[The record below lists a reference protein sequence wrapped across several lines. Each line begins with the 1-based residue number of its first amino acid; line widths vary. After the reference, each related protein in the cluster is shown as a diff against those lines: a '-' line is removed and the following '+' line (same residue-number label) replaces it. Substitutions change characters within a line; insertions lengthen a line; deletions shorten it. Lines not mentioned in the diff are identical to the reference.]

1 VHQGVPRFPRYQQAP
16 TIPVV
21 RTTQLQ
27 RVDLNLLVALAAL
40 LDERHVSR
48 AADRIGLSQP
58 ATSRALQRL
67 RRTLDDELL
76 VRTRDGYQLTP
87 RGERIRQEL
96 AGILPR
102 LEVLFGAERFEPASA
117 TDSFRL
123 MGTDFTTS
131 VLGPGLARRMF
142 REAPGTSMTFRQ
154 WHDGVFEDVSHGL
167 VDLAFAAVSVDP
179 ALRSELLFEER
190 FVCLMAASNP
200 LADREVLTLDDF
212 LTAAHV
218 MVDVLRGEQSAVDR
232 RLTELGLHRTA
243 ALSVPY
249 HSAAVLAVPET
260 HLVATLPARLLST
273 LDDPALRTVKAPP
286 EVEPMSYLMT
296 WHPRLD
302 DDPAQRWLRD
312 LVRMVA
318 AET

>member
-1 VHQGVPRFPRYQQAP
+1 M
-16 TIPVV
+16 PVV

-27 RVDLNLLVALAAL
+27 RVDLNLLVALAVL

-87 RGERIRQEL
+87 RAERIRHEL

-102 LEVLFGAERFEPASA
+102 LEVLFGTEGFDPATA
-117 TDSFRL
+117 TDAFRL
-123 MGTDFTTS
+123 LGTDFATT
-131 VLGPGLARRMF
+131 VLGPGLAHRMS
-142 REAPGTSMTFRQ
+142 REAPCTSMTFRH
-154 WHDGVFEDVSHGL
+154 WHDGVFDDVSRGL
-167 VDLAFAAVSVDP
+167 VDLAFVAVTIDP
-179 ALRSELLFEER
+179 ALRSELLFEDR
-190 FVCLMAASNP
+190 FVCLMADTNP
-200 LADREVLTLDDF
+200 LAGQESLSLDDF
-212 LTAAHV
+212 LGAAHIV
-218 MVDVLRGEQSAVDR
+218 VHVLQGEQSAVDR
-232 RLTELGLHRTA
+232 RLTELGRHRTA

-249 HSAAVLAVPET
+249 HTAAVLAIPDT
-260 HLVATLPARLLST
+260 PLVATLPERLVST
-273 LDDPALRTVKAPP
+273 LDNPRLRVVKAPV
-286 EVEPMSYLMT
+286 EVEPMPYLMT

-312 LVRMVA
+312 LVRVVSGQ
-318 AET
+318 T

>member
-1 VHQGVPRFPRYQQAP
+1 VPL
-16 TIPVV
+16 V

-87 RGERIRQEL
+87 RAERIQREL

-102 LEVLFGAERFEPASA
+102 LEVLFGTEGFDPATAS
-117 TDSFRL
+117 DSFQL

-131 VLGPGLARRMF
+131 VLGPGLSRRLF
-142 REAPGTSMTFRQ
+142 REAPRAAVTFRQ
-154 WHDGVFEDVSHGL
+154 WHNGVFEDVSHGL
-167 VDLAFAAVSVDP
+167 VDLAFAAVAVDLS
-179 ALRSELLFEER
+179 LRSELLFEER
-190 FVCLMAASNP
+190 FVCLMAADHP
-200 LADREVLTLDDF
+200 LADRETLSLDDF
-212 LTAAHV
+212 LGAAHV
-218 MVDVLRGEQSAVDR
+218 MVDVLQGEQSAVDR
-232 RLTELGLHRTA
+232 RLTELGRHRSA

-249 HSAAVLAVPET
+249 HSAAVLAVPGT
-260 HLVATLPARLLST
+260 PLVATLPARLLST
-273 LDDPALRTVKAPP
+273 LDDPALAVVNAPA
-286 EVEPMSYLMT
+286 EVEPMPYLMT

-312 LVRMVA
+312 LVRVVA
-318 AET
+318 RET

>member
-1 VHQGVPRFPRYQQAP
+1 MPG
-16 TIPVV
+16 V

-40 LDERHVSR
+40 LEERHVSR

-76 VRTRDGYQLTP
+76 VRTRTGYELTP
-87 RGERIRQEL
+87 RAERIQREL

-102 LEVLFGAERFEPASA
+102 LEVLFGTEGFDPKAA

-131 VLGPGLARRMF
+131 VLGPGLSRRLF
-142 REAPGTSMTFRQ
+142 QAAPRASMTFKQ
-154 WHDGVFEDVSHGL
+154 WHDGVFTDVSHGL
-167 VDLAFAAVSVDP
+167 VDLAFVAVSADP
-179 ALRSELLFEER
+179 ELRSELLFEER
-190 FVCLMAASNP
+190 FVCLMAAANP
-200 LADREVLTLDDF
+200 LADRGTLTLDEF
-212 LTAAHV
+212 LGAAHV
-218 MVDVLRGEQSAVDR
+218 MVDVLQGEQSAVDR
-232 RLTELGLHRTA
+232 RLTELGQHRTA

-249 HSAAVLAVPET
+249 HTAAVLAVPGT
-260 HLVATLPARLLST
+260 QLMATLPTRLVST
-273 LDDPALRTVKAPP
+273 LDSKGLRVVKAPP
-286 EVEPMSYLMT
+286 EVEPMPYLMI

-302 DDPAQRWLRD
+302 DDPAQRWLRG
-312 LVRMVA
+312 LVRVTA
-318 AET
+318 GET

>member
-1 VHQGVPRFPRYQQAP
+1 M
-16 TIPVV
+16 PVV
-21 RTTQLQ
+21 RTSQLQ

-87 RGERIRQEL
+87 RAERIQREL
-96 AGILPR
+96 GGILPR
-102 LEVLFGAERFEPASA
+102 LEVLFGTEGFDPQAA

-131 VLGPGLARRMF
+131 VLGPGLSRRLF
-142 REAPGTSMTFRQ
+142 RAAPGVSMTFKQ
-154 WHDGVFEDVSHGL
+154 WHNGVFDDVAHGL
-167 VDLAFAAVSVDP
+167 VDLAFVAVSTDP
-179 ALRSELLFEER
+179 ALRSELLFDER
-190 FVCLMAASNP
+190 FVCLMSASNP
-200 LADREVLTLDDF
+200 LADHETLSLDDF
-212 LTAAHV
+212 LGAAHV
-218 MVDVLRGEQSAVDR
+218 MVDVLQGEQSAVDR
-232 RLTELGLHRTA
+232 RLTELGHHRTA

-249 HSAAVLAVPET
+249 HTAAVLAVPGT
-260 HLVATLPARLLST
+260 RLVATLPTRLVST
-273 LDDPALRTVKAPP
+273 LDDTDLRVVKAPP
-286 EVEPMSYLMT
+286 EVEPMPYLMM

-312 LVRMVA
+312 LVRVVA
-318 AET
+318 GET

>member
-1 VHQGVPRFPRYQQAP
+1 M
-16 TIPVV
+16 PVV

-87 RGERIRQEL
+87 RAERIQREL

-102 LEVLFGAERFEPASA
+102 LEVLFGTEGFDPATA
-117 TDSFRL
+117 DDTFRL
-123 MGTDFTTS
+123 MGTDFAAT
-131 VLGPGLARRMF
+131 VLGPGLVHRLSH
-142 REAPGTSMTFRQ
+142 EAPGVRVTFRQ

-167 VDLAFAAVSVDP
+167 VDLAFAAVAVDP

-190 FVCLMAASNP
+190 FVCLMAANNP
-200 LADREVLTLDDF
+200 LAERETLGLEDF
-212 LTAAHV
+212 LAAAHV
-218 MVDVLRGEQSAVDR
+218 VVNVLQGEQSAIDR
-232 RLTELGLHRTA
+232 RLTELGQHRTA
-243 ALSVPY
+243 TLSVPY
-249 HSAAVLAVPET
+249 HTAAVLAIPDT
-260 HLVATLPARLLST
+260 PLVATLPERFVST
-273 LDDPALRTVKAPP
+273 LDNEDLRVVKAPV
-286 EVEPMSYLMT
+286 EVEPMPYLMT

-312 LVRMVA
+312 LVRVVSGQ
-318 AET
+318 T

>member
-1 VHQGVPRFPRYQQAP
+1 M
-16 TIPVV
+16 PVV

-87 RGERIRQEL
+87 RAERIQREL
-96 AGILPR
+96 GGILPR
-102 LEVLFGAERFEPASA
+102 LEVLFGTEGFDPQAA

-131 VLGPGLARRMF
+131 VLGPGLSRRLF
-142 REAPGTSMTFRQ
+142 REAPGASMTFKQ
-154 WHDGVFEDVSHGL
+154 WHNGVFDVVSHGL
-167 VDLAFAAVSVDP
+167 VDLAFVAVSTDP
-179 ALRSELLFEER
+179 ELRSELLFDER
-190 FVCLMAASNP
+190 FVCLMSATNP
-200 LADREVLTLDDF
+200 LADRETLSLEEF
-212 LTAAHV
+212 LGAAHV
-218 MVDVLRGEQSAVDR
+218 MVDVLQGEQSAVDR
-232 RLTELGLHRTA
+232 RLTELGRHRTA

-249 HSAAVLAVPET
+249 HTAAVLAVPGT
-260 HLVATLPARLLST
+260 RLVATLPTRLVST
-273 LDDPALRTVKAPP
+273 LDDPGLRVVKAPA
-286 EVEPMSYLMT
+286 EVEPMPYLMM

-312 LVRMVA
+312 LVRVVA
-318 AET
+318 GET

>member
-1 VHQGVPRFPRYQQAP
+1 M
-16 TIPVV
+16 PVV

-48 AADRIGLSQP
+48 AAERIGLSQP

-87 RGERIRQEL
+87 RAERIRREL

-102 LEVLFGAERFEPASA
+102 LEVVFGTEGFEPATA
-117 TDSFRL
+117 TDTFRL
-123 MGTDFTTS
+123 MGTDFAAS
-131 VLGPGLARRMF
+131 VIGPGLMRRVSTA
-142 REAPGTSMTFRQ
+142 APGVSVVFRQ

-179 ALRSELLFEER
+179 TLRSELLFEER
-190 FVCLMAASNP
+190 FVCLMADSHP
-200 LADREVLTLDDF
+200 LAGRESLSLDEF
-212 LTAAHV
+212 LGVAHV
-218 MVDVLRGEQSAVDR
+218 VVDVLQGEQSAIDR
-232 RLTELGLHRTA
+232 RLTELGRRRTA
-243 ALSVPY
+243 TLSVPY
-249 HSAAVLAVPET
+249 HSAAVLAVPDT
-260 HLVATLPARLLST
+260 PLVATLPERFVST
-273 LDDPALRTVKAPP
+273 LDNPRLRVVKAPA
-286 EVEPMSYLMT
+286 EVEPMPYLMT

-312 LVRMVA
+312 LVRVVSA
-318 AET
+318 QT

>member
-1 VHQGVPRFPRYQQAP
+1 M
-16 TIPVV
+16 PVV

-87 RGERIRQEL
+87 RAERIHREL

-102 LEVLFGAERFEPASA
+102 LEVLFGTEGFDPGTA
-117 TDSFRL
+117 TDTFRL
-123 MGTDFTTS
+123 MGTDFATT
-131 VLGPGLARRMF
+131 VFGPGLAHRLSH
-142 REAPGTSMTFRQ
+142 EAPGASITFRQ

-179 ALRSELLFEER
+179 TLRSELLFEER
-190 FVCLMAASNP
+190 FVCLMADTHP
-200 LADREVLTLDDF
+200 LADRESLSLDEF
-212 LTAAHV
+212 LGVAHV
-218 MVDVLRGEQSAVDR
+218 IVHVLQGEQSAIDR
-232 RLTELGLHRTA
+232 RLTELGQHRTA
-243 ALSVPY
+243 TLSVPY
-249 HSAAVLAVPET
+249 HTAAVLAVPDT
-260 HLVATLPARLLST
+260 RLVATLPERLVSI
-273 LDDPALRTVKAPP
+273 LDNPHLRVVKAPA
-286 EVEPMSYLMT
+286 EVEPMPYLMT

-312 LVRMVA
+312 LVRVVSGQ
-318 AET
+318 T